1 MSLVSMFKGKGPSGF
16 GYGSTAEDVTE
27 GLDLSGRTILLTGCN
42 SGIGKET
49 LRVLAK
55 RGAHVIAAARTLEK
69 AQAACNEV
77 GGETTPVACE
87 LSEPASVQACAAQ
100 VIALGRPLD
109 AIICNAGIMAL
120 PTLNQ
125 KFGYELQFFT
135 NHIGHFILVTSL
147 LDSLATKGRVV
158 MVSSD
163 AHHRAPREG
172 IQFDNLTGEREYG
185 ALANYGQSKLANLL
199 FANHLAKRLEG
210 TGKTANSL
218 HPGVIHTNLARS
230 MNPIAK
236 GALAIAAPGSA
247 RAQERRRRCRHAVLS
262 RGASKRR
269 RRGRQVFLGLQCW
282 EIEPS
287 WPRRRDG
294 RQALG
299 SVGADRR
306 EGHCLTRRTAATH
319 AHLLVFLEG

>member
-1 MSLVSMFKGKGPSGF
+1 MFKGKGPSGF

-49 LRVLAK
+49 LGVLVK
-55 RGAHVIAAARTLEK
+55 RGAHVIAAARSVEK
-69 AQAACNEV
+69 AQAACDDV

-87 LSEPASVQACAAQ
+87 LSEPASVQACASQ
-100 VIALGRPLD
+100 VIELGRPLD

-147 LDSLATKGRVV
+147 LDSLAAKGRVV

-163 AHHRAPREG
+163 AHNGAPKEG
-172 IQFDNLTGEREYG
+172 IQFDNLTGEREYS
-185 ALANYGQSKLANLL
+185 AWANYGQSKLANLL

-210 TGKTANSL
+210 TGKTANAL

-230 MNPIAK
+230 MNPIAR
-236 GALAIAAPGSA
+236 GALAIAAPL
-247 RAQERRRRCRHAVLS
+247 VLKS
-262 RGASKRR
+262 TG
-269 RRGRQVFLGLQCW
+269 
-282 EIEPS
+282 
-287 WPRRRDG
+287 
-294 RQALG
+294 
-299 SVGADRR
+299 
-306 EGHCLTRRTAATH
+306 EGAATQCYLAVH
-319 AHLLVFLEG
+319 PGVEGVAGKYFSDCNVGKSSSRVRDAEMAAKLWDISERIVAEVTA

>member
-1 MSLVSMFKGKGPSGF
+1 MSLVSMFKGKGPNGF

-49 LRVLAK
+49 LRVLAN

-135 NHIGHFILVTSL
+135 NHIGHFMLVTSL
-147 LDSLATKGRVV
+147 LDSLAAKGRVV

-236 GALAIAAPGSA
+236 GALAIAAPL
-247 RAQERRRRCRHAVLS
+247 VL
-262 RGASKRR
+262 K
-269 RRGRQVFLGLQCW
+269 
-282 EIEPS
+282 
-287 WPRRRDG
+287 
-294 RQALG
+294 
-299 SVGADRR
+299 SVA
-306 EGHCLTRRTAATH
+306 EGAATQCYLAVH
-319 AHLLVFLEG
+319 PNVEGVAGKYFSDCNVGKSSRHGRDVEMAAKLWEMSEQIAVKVTA